1 MLTPLIADAAWA
13 WKLVTSGGVPGM
25 AILGLLLALSLV
37 ALTLAVEQ
45 MISLRLSRLVPDGLG
60 AKVRKLLEAGDLAG
74 ARRACAD
81 GGMVGEM
88 LATAIDEATELA
100 AVTTPTWPVIEKA
113 MEEKAESYAARLAR
127 PLDYLSMIGNIA
139 PMVGLLGTVVGMI
152 FAFREVAETQ
162 GTATANELA
171 GGIYEAL
178 VTTVGGLLIAIPSL
192 GVYTILRNR
201 VDAIAAEAV
210 AEAEAATRPLKR
222 AMMTGAKP
230 ARLQHPPAAP
240 SSVI

>member
-1 MLTPLIADAAWA
+1 MPLPLIADAPWI
-13 WKLVTSGGVPGM
+13 WQLVTSGGIPGM
-25 AILGLLLALSLV
+25 TILGFLLVLSLAALSL
-37 ALTLAVEQ
+37 AIEQ
-45 MISLRLSRLVPDGLG
+45 FISLRLSRLVPEGLG
-60 AKVRKLLEAGDLAG
+60 ARVRSLLEAGDLVG
-74 ARRACAD
+74 ARKACVD

-100 AVTTPTWPVIEKA
+100 AVTTPTWPVVEKA
-113 MEEKAESYAARLAR
+113 MEEKAEAYASRLAR

-162 GTATANELA
+162 GTATATQLA

-210 AEAEAATRPLKR
+210 SEAEAATRPLKR
-222 AMMTGAKP
+222 AMMSGAKP
-230 ARLQHPPAAP
+230 AAPPR
-240 SSVI
+240 